1 MCRKPLNRRFI
12 VVEGIYA
19 NTGELAPLD
28 GIKALKEVRG
38 APDGL
43 LALLLLALLPLT
55 LLMVLLRLALLRLA
69 LLRAPLPLLLDCGV
83 CEWVAERAGG
93 CAEAEQS

>member
-1 MCRKPLNRRFI
+1 M
-12 VVEGIYA
+12 VEGIYA

-28 GIKALKEVRG
+28 GIKALKEVRC
-38 APDGL
+38 APAGL
-43 LALLLLALLPLT
+43 LALLVLL
-55 LLMVLLRLALLRLA
+55 LLRLALRPALLRLA
-69 LLRAPLPLLLDCGV
+69 LLRAPLSLLLDCSV